1 MIACQAF
8 ISEIF
13 RVRDLRD
20 VSVIGE
26 EELLTGLKRGL
37 VTMSILAVDSSMI
50 SAFPSIWYIFPR
62 WEEFATGYQL
72 STVQEA
78 FESL

>member
-50 SAFPSIWYIFPR
+50 SAFPSI
-62 WEEFATGYQL
+62 
-72 STVQEA
+72 
-78 FESL
+78 

>member
-37 VTMSILAVDSSMI
+37 VTMSIFAVDSSMI

-62 WEEFATGYQL
+62 
-72 STVQEA
+72 
-78 FESL
+78 